1 MYLAKFKMD
10 KVAYF
15 VEEELITKTSAQ
27 CYSNYLSSDAVLK
40 PYWYGNGLQSVGLT
54 KGTSVEEEAL
64 VKLLMS
70 HLPEGLRRRFDKHL
84 KKTNQKKRK
93 KGISP
98 SNGADL
104 SVGVEFVLSAVKSFS
119 ILFALETSKQKERLM
134 RAHIKAV
141 EAALDEMESKAAYA
155 RRGHGGKI
163 HEKAKGLSFAIY
175 THVTSRAVDPQVHSH
190 ILIPSKFV
198 PRTDGTF
205 GAIEERHLH
214 VWKNELNKVYLGKLA
229 ENVRALG
236 YDTISTETAFEILGI
251 PELLIDLFSKRRN
264 ELLLDAEEKGGTSAN
279 ARNISARNTR
289 AKKKVHNIDD
299 LFSRWVEEAASYNF
313 AIEDIER
320 LRKRSVGL
328 HVNDL
333 ELSEFPE
340 LTPEFLATKLVET
353 KSSFTEP
360 EAYKYAVDLALK
372 SGQPVAIALKSVELM
387 LVSDLV
393 QELDSSSRF
402 KRDFTTKAILKK
414 EHAVIRDAQRLAE
427 NTFAKGL
434 GWDELISIEKQY
446 DIELSHEQ
454 RDAVLC
460 AIDKPKLSIINGSA
474 GSGKSTIMRLVN
486 DIYSADN
493 RQVFGVAVAKSASN
507 NLHSEA
513 GIPSKTIAKFLG
525 ELTKDNSTIRF
536 GDVLVVDEAGQVGL
550 NDAALLLKY
559 ANKIGFKIIFLGD
572 DRQLEAIS
580 LGGILRYLS
589 RDSVVGSSRI
599 NNIIRQTKEWDRKAV
614 MHLRDGNAKQAILL
628 YKQHNRLTIID
639 KQSDAITAL
648 VDDWRKYTEL
658 NIEAKPLV
666 IARTWRDVASLNEQL
681 RKVYIERGLVG
692 NENML
697 IKGRVGNRTIEFK
710 LSIGERIRLT
720 KNDYKLGLTNGD
732 IVTVE
737 AISPLDA
744 KLPKLMLKKSDGTH
758 IDLDL
763 REYSDARNLSYIV
776 PSYAQTIYSAQG
788 QTVKDKVFVLND
800 KGIDR
805 ANAYVALSRHKS
817 ECHLYVAKEDLG
829 IDQTADDSQVL
840 DLLSQQ
846 YNEDRY
852 NKLAIERTQLGIDA
866 KSTKSNGI
874 QKDVPF
880 TEKELEFS

>member
-10 KVAYF
+10 KVGYF

-27 CYSNYLSSDAVLK
+27 CYSNYLNSDAVLK
-40 PYWYGNGLQSVGLT
+40 PYWYGSGLQSVGLK

-64 VKLLMS
+64 VKLLMA
-70 HLPEGLRRRFDKHL
+70 HLPKGSRRRFDKLL
-84 KKTNQKKRK
+84 KKTNQKQRK

-119 ILFALETSKQKERLM
+119 ILFALETPKQKERLM
-134 RAHIKAV
+134 KAHIKAV

-155 RRGHGGKI
+155 RRGHGGKT
-163 HEKAKGLSFAIY
+163 HEKVKGLSFAIY
-175 THVTSRAVDPQVHSH
+175 THVTSRAIDPQAHSH

-214 VWKNELNKVYLGKLA
+214 VWKNKLNKVYLGKLA

-427 NTFAKGL
+427 NTSAKGL

-493 RQVFGVAVAKSASN
+493 RQVFGVAVAKAAAN
-507 NLHSEA
+507 NLNSEA

-599 NNIIRQTKEWDRKAV
+599 NNIIRQTNEWDRKAV

-628 YKQHNRLTIID
+628 YKQHNRLSIID
-639 KQSDAITAL
+639 KQSDAITEL
-648 VDDWRKYTEL
+648 VDDWRRYTEL
-658 NIEAKPLV
+658 NIKAKPLV

-737 AISPLDA
+737 AISPLDS
-744 KLPKLMLKKSDGTH
+744 KLPTLTLKKSDGTQ
-758 IDLDL
+758 IYLDL
-763 REYSDARNLSYIV
+763 TEYSDARNLSYIV

-840 DLLSQQ
+840 DLLTQH
-846 YNEDRY
+846 YNKDRY

-866 KSTKSNGI
+866 KSKGI
-874 QKDVPF
+874 QNDVPF